1 MNWLSTFLFSIIRP
15 ALGLIILAGLL
26 MYWFFKKK
34 LPQERYLKIFCF
46 GFSIML
52 VIRSFVLTCLNYWI
66 WSQDSISY
74 RLLPP
79 HNPISY
85 FLKYS
90 WQHYWFEPVVSILF
104 ALIVFLGIYWLNRR
118 FEENLFY
125 NEEKYLASLGVLIIG
140 WPNCLI
146 YLCLVLLLGL
156 LIHFLMIVFNLFK
169 EIKDSRFSFLYL
181 WLPCALLVLFLN
193 DIINTYL
200 GINIFNI

>member
-1 MNWLSTFLFSIIRP
+1 MDWLTIFLFSILRP
-15 ALGLIILAGLL
+15 VLGLMILAGLL
-26 MYWFFKKK
+26 VFWVLKKK
-34 LPQERYLKIFCF
+34 LPQEKFLRVVF
-46 GFSIML
+46 FSFIGIII
-52 VIRSFVLTCLNYWI
+52 IRSLVLTFLNWWL
-66 WSQDSISY
+66 WSQQFITQ

-79 HNPISY
+79 YSSVSY
-85 FLKYS
+85 VLKYS